1 MILSN
6 KNSMLYTHVYSM
18 LITLVFIFFYFD
30 SLLFTLFSRRI
41 KIQINIVLYSI
52 WQIFH
57 IIIIFIRKTVY
68 FKKYLII
75 ESLSKLFHTY
85 IYSQDDLQQKQNVK
99 QIFSLCSWLVELF
112 STSLFLYFK
121 DISSL
126 LCKYLIHYLI
136 QGRKKTSTS
145 SMLLNSN
152 RLSFFF
158 QYKFLRKLKWCTI
171 LPFLV

>member
-85 IYSQDDLQQKQNVK
+85 IYSQDGLQQNQNVK
-99 QIFSLCSWLVELF
+99 QIFSLCSWLVGLF
-112 STSLFLYFK
+112 SKIYFSILK
-121 DISSL
+121 ISV
-126 LCKYLIHYLI
+126 HYCVNI
-136 QGRKKTSTS
+136 
-145 SMLLNSN
+145 
-152 RLSFFF
+152 
-158 QYKFLRKLKWCTI
+158 
-171 LPFLV
+171 

>member
-126 LCKYLIHYLI
+126 LCKYLI

-158 QYKFLRKLKWCTI
+158 SINF
-171 LPFLV
+171 

>member
-126 LCKYLIHYLI
+126 LCKYLI
-136 QGRKKTSTS
+136 QERKKDTHI
-145 SMLLNSN
+145 L
-152 RLSFFF
+152 
-158 QYKFLRKLKWCTI
+158 YVIKFE
-171 LPFLV
+171 

>member
-126 LCKYLIHYLI
+126 LCKYLIQYLI
-136 QGRKKTSTS
+136 QERKKDTHI
-145 SMLLNSN
+145 L
-152 RLSFFF
+152 
-158 QYKFLRKLKWCTI
+158 YVIKFE
-171 LPFLV
+171 

>member
-52 WQIFH
+52 WKIFH

-126 LCKYLIHYLI
+126 LCKYLIQYLI
-136 QGRKKTSTS
+136 QERKKDTHI
-145 SMLLNSN
+145 L
-152 RLSFFF
+152 
-158 QYKFLRKLKWCTI
+158 YVIKFE
-171 LPFLV
+171 

>member
-85 IYSQDDLQQKQNVK
+85 IYSQDGLQQKQNVK
-99 QIFSLCSWLVELF
+99 QIFSLCSWLVGLF
-112 STSLFLYFK
+112 SKIYFSILK
-121 DISSL
+121 ISV
-126 LCKYLIHYLI
+126 HYCVNI
-136 QGRKKTSTS
+136 
-145 SMLLNSN
+145 
-152 RLSFFF
+152 
-158 QYKFLRKLKWCTI
+158 
-171 LPFLV
+171 